1 MRKCYLISLI
11 GLTILIVLV
20 GIMLGLSFLNFGN
33 KEVYKSDYFLPKIIK
48 KDHDDLI
55 DNEIENEKSNETV
68 IETKPEDTVKDT
80 EKIENIEIT
89 DEIKNQINDV
99 INSQLYILWNK
110 HSISEIEN
118 SEKVQVAFEL
128 YKKSKN
134 VKYLEE
140 PEIDA
145 SLIENY
151 YSQSLISELP
161 FYHEDLKTHIFISYV
176 QNRDSKEFRYDYIYN
191 HNSKSYVNNPGGC
204 DFNVVMP
211 ASQKIFNLYKINNQ
225 IILQMKFIW
234 MNHPDMGPVT
244 KLYKNYDDAQNMN
257 DEIWSTDFDGYT
269 LTPYENYRDYIK
281 NNMDYLYSFM
291 ETYTYVFELKNNE
304 YKLTDFYRN

>member
-1 MRKCYLISLI
+1 
-11 GLTILIVLV
+11 
-20 GIMLGLSFLNFGN
+20 MLGISFLNLRN
-33 KEVYKSDYFLPKIIK
+33 KEIFKSDFFQKELIK
-48 KDHDDLI
+48 KDNNALI
-55 DNEIENEKSNETV
+55 NNENENEKNETI
-68 IETKPEDTVKDT
+68 IESKAEDAEKAT
-80 EKIENIEIT
+80 EKIENIEVT
-89 DEIKNQINDV
+89 NEIENQINDV
-99 INSQLYILWNK
+99 INYQLYVLWNK

-161 FYHEDLKTHIFISYV
+161 FYHEDLKTHIFLSYPGLYSYLFDKDK
-176 QNRDSKEFRYDYIYN
+176 NDYI
-191 HNSKSYVNNPGGC
+191 KQVDGC

-211 ASQKIFNLYKINNQ
+211 ASQKIFSLYKINNQ
-225 IILQMKFIW
+225 IILQMKYIW
-234 MNHPDMGPVT
+234 MNHPDMGPIT

-257 DEIWSTDFDGYT
+257 NEIWSTDFDGYS

-291 ETYTYVFELKNNE
+291 ETYNYVFELKDNE

>member
-33 KEVYKSDYFLPKIIK
+33 KEVYKSDYFSPKIIK
-48 KDHDDLI
+48 KDRDNLI

-99 INSQLYILWNK
+99 IDSQLYILWNK

-128 YKKSKN
+128 YKKKN
-134 VKYLEE
+134 VRYLEE
-140 PEIDA
+140 PEIGA

-161 FYHEDLKTHIFISYV
+161 FYHEDLKTHIFLSYPGLYSYLFDKDK
-176 QNRDSKEFRYDYIYN
+176 NNYI
-191 HNSKSYVNNPGGC
+191 KQVDGC

-211 ASQKIFNLYKINNQ
+211 ASQKIFYLYKINNQ

-291 ETYTYVFELKNNE
+291 ET
-304 YKLTDFYRN
+304 

>member
-1 MRKCYLISLI
+1 
-11 GLTILIVLV
+11 
-20 GIMLGLSFLNFGN
+20 MLGISFLNLRN
-33 KEVYKSDYFLPKIIK
+33 KEIFKSDFFQKELIK
-48 KDHDDLI
+48 KDDNDLI
-55 DNEIENEKSNETV
+55 NNENENEKNETI
-68 IETKPEDTVKDT
+68 IESKAEDAEKTT
-80 EKIENIEIT
+80 EKIENIEVT
-89 DEIKNQINDV
+89 NEIENQINDV
-99 INSQLYILWNK
+99 INYQLYVLWNK

-151 YSQSLISELP
+151 YSRSLISELP
-161 FYHEDLKTHIFISYV
+161 FYHEDLKAHIFLSYPGLYSYLFDKDK
-176 QNRDSKEFRYDYIYN
+176 NDYI
-191 HNSKSYVNNPGGC
+191 KQVDGC

-211 ASQKIFNLYKINNQ
+211 ASQKIFSLYKINNQ
-225 IILQMKFIW
+225 IILQMKYIW
-234 MNHPDMGPVT
+234 MNHPDMGPIT

-257 DEIWSTDFDGYT
+257 NEIWSTDFDGYS

-291 ETYTYVFELKNNE
+291 ETYNYVFELKGKE
-304 YKLTDFYRN
+304 YKLIDFYRN

>member
-1 MRKCYLISLI
+1 
-11 GLTILIVLV
+11 
-20 GIMLGLSFLNFGN
+20 MLGISFLNLRN
-33 KEVYKSDYFLPKIIK
+33 KEIFKSDFFQKELIK
-48 KDHDDLI
+48 KDNNALI
-55 DNEIENEKSNETV
+55 NNENENEKNETI
-68 IETKPEDTVKDT
+68 IESKAEDAEKAT
-80 EKIENIEIT
+80 EKIENIEVT
-89 DEIKNQINDV
+89 NEIENQINDV
-99 INSQLYILWNK
+99 INYQLYVLWNK

-161 FYHEDLKTHIFISYV
+161 FYHEDLKTHIFLSYPGLYSYLFDKDK
-176 QNRDSKEFRYDYIYN
+176 NDYI
-191 HNSKSYVNNPGGC
+191 KQVDGC

-211 ASQKIFNLYKINNQ
+211 ASQKIFSLYKINNQ
-225 IILQMKFIW
+225 IILQMKYIW
-234 MNHPDMGPVT
+234 MNHPDMGPIT

-257 DEIWSTDFDGYT
+257 NEIWSTDFDGYS

-291 ETYTYVFELKNNE
+291 ETYNYVFELQDNE
-304 YKLTDFYRN
+304 YKLTAFYRH

>member
-11 GLTILIVLV
+11 WLTILIVIV
-20 GIMLGLSFLNFGN
+20 GIMLGISFLNLRN
-33 KEVYKSDYFLPKIIK
+33 KEIFKSDFFQKELIK
-48 KDHDDLI
+48 KDNNALI
-55 DNEIENEKSNETV
+55 NNENENEKNETI
-68 IETKPEDTVKDT
+68 IESKAEDAEKAT
-80 EKIENIEIT
+80 EKIENIEVT
-89 DEIKNQINDV
+89 NEIENQINDV
-99 INSQLYILWNK
+99 INYQLYVLWNK

-161 FYHEDLKTHIFISYV
+161 FYHEDLKTHIFLSYPGLYSYLFDKDK
-176 QNRDSKEFRYDYIYN
+176 NDYI
-191 HNSKSYVNNPGGC
+191 KQVDGC

-211 ASQKIFNLYKINNQ
+211 ASQKIFSLYKINNQ
-225 IILQMKFIW
+225 IILQMKYIW
-234 MNHPDMGPVT
+234 MNHPDMGPIT

-257 DEIWSTDFDGYT
+257 NEIWSTDFDGYS

-291 ETYTYVFELKNNE
+291 ETYNYVFELKDNE